1 MGLELAISNPC
12 VELFGILLHEVR
24 EAWIHRDD
32 AQRRLREVHPGYDHE
47 GSAVLDVRLVQ
58 RGLDDARGRA
68 ARLNQL
74 AVAAG
79 DPLRN
84 PTTGVPR
91 AIDALIALAG

>member
-1 MGLELAISNPC
+1 
-12 VELFGILLHEVR
+12 
-24 EAWIHRDD
+24 
-32 AQRRLREVHPGYDHE
+32 
-47 GSAVLDVRLVQ
+47 LDVRLVQ